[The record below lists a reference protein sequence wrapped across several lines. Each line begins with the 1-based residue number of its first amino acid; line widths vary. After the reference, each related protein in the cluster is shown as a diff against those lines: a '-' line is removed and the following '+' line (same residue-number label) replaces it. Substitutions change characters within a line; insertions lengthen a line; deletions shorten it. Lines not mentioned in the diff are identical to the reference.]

1 MELDDDIRAMPFG
14 EVVSR
19 ITTFNDGIR
28 DFWSTAHG
36 WAPAD
41 AADLLSRARLD
52 RQVSLSSCL
61 SFWTEEPE
69 LAEQLDGA
77 LTLGWAN
84 VGALVEGTMKWFLY
98 VYREDYPEDEPAL
111 LKGKN
116 RRLIEPDALMF
127 DQLRQFFSRHVWIDS
142 ERDGWDQWLVSIRD
156 RRNSIHAYQ
165 DRDIGDLAALH
176 MAIREYLAFLRE
188 VHSRIPGYP
197 DEAPEPYESLDDFR

>member
-1 MELDDDIRAMPFG
+1 MELPDDIRAMPFG

-19 ITTFNDGIR
+19 ITTLNDGIR
-28 DFWSTAHG
+28 DFWSAAHG

-41 AADLLSRARLD
+41 AADLLASARLD
-52 RQVSLSSCL
+52 RQGSLSSCL

-69 LAEQLDGA
+69 LAEQRDGA

-84 VGALVEGTMKWFLY
+84 VGALVEGTMKWFLC
-98 VYREDYPEDEPAL
+98 VYREDYPEGETAFKR
-111 LKGKN
+111 KGK
-116 RRLIEPDALMF
+116 LLEPDALSL
-127 DQLRQFFSRHVWIDS
+127 DQLRQFFARHVWIDS

-156 RRNSIHAYQ
+156 RRNSIHSYQ

-176 MAIREYLAFLRE
+176 LAIREYLAFLRE